1 VMTIEDDDTP
11 DDKAQLKVNTNLD
24 CWGRVS
30 GGRTTLI
37 TILILEIEF
46 SEPDNHIRFF
56 EISDN
61 ERSASEIPASST
73 LHKIDDS
80 QPHAMMTTT
89 VARCITDSDCNEDEW
104 EVCSLESGE
113 CVMKSKSCP
122 NNCSNAGECTFV
134 SRHDWRVRL
143 SGCGVLDVDC
153 ESR

>member
-1 VMTIEDDDTP
+1 VMMIEDDETP

-37 TILILEIEF
+37 TILFLEIEF

-73 LHKIDDS
+73 LHNIDDS
-80 QPHAMMTTT
+80 QPHAMMTAT
-89 VARCITDSDCNEDEW
+89 VARCITNPDCNEDEW
-104 EVCSLESGE
+104 EVCSGVRRVCGE
-113 CVMKSKSCP
+113 VEELPQQLFQCGGVHLCFETRL
-122 NNCSNAGECTFV
+122 AGEIEWV
-134 SRHDWRVRL
+134 WSV
-143 SGCGVLDVDC
+143 GCGL
-153 ESR
+153 